1 MNITIRKIGNSEG
14 IIIPKDVLDRMGV
27 KAGDELTLKEEGG
40 QIQLVPQNVDLAEQL
55 KAARMGM
62 EKYRVALRDAIVSTK
77 ELVGTHAVYNF
88 KPDERYG
95 TDERSRVLVK
105 LEKGLE

>member
-40 QIQLVPQNVDLAEQL
+40 QIQLAPQNTDLAEQL

-62 EKYRVALRDAIVSTK
+62 EKYRVALR
-77 ELVGTHAVYNF
+77 ELA
-88 KPDERYG
+88 K
-95 TDERSRVLVK
+95 
-105 LEKGLE
+105 

>member
-27 KAGDELTLKEEGG
+27 KAGDEIVLREEDGE
-40 QIQLVPQNVDLAEQL
+40 IRLAVQNADLAEQL

-62 EKYRVALRDAIVSTK
+62 EKYRVALR
-77 ELVGTHAVYNF
+77 ELA
-88 KPDERYG
+88 K
-95 TDERSRVLVK
+95 
-105 LEKGLE
+105 

>member
-40 QIQLVPQNVDLAEQL
+40 QIHLVPQNTDLAEQL

-62 EKYRVALRDAIVSTK
+62 EKYRVALR
-77 ELVGTHAVYNF
+77 ELA
-88 KPDERYG
+88 K
-95 TDERSRVLVK
+95 
-105 LEKGLE
+105 

>member
-27 KAGDELTLKEEGG
+27 KAGDEIVLHEENGE
-40 QIQLVPQNVDLAEQL
+40 IKLSAQNADLAEQL

-62 EKYRVALRDAIVSTK
+62 EKYRVALR
-77 ELVGTHAVYNF
+77 ELA
-88 KPDERYG
+88 K
-95 TDERSRVLVK
+95 
-105 LEKGLE
+105 

>member
-27 KAGDELTLKEEGG
+27 KAGDELTLKEKDG
-40 QIQLVPQNVDLAEQL
+40 QIQLIPQNADLAEQL

-62 EKYRVALRDAIVSTK
+62 EKYRVALR
-77 ELVGTHAVYNF
+77 ELA
-88 KPDERYG
+88 K
-95 TDERSRVLVK
+95 
-105 LEKGLE
+105 